1 MTNNLRKISQDLRTF
16 AKRTKGFKYTDSS
29 LITFL
34 MTGLVFI
41 TGNGL
46 AATEDSGIKNQV
58 SEINTSIAQIRTNFK
73 RARKEN
79 NKLIKDTNLELT
91 QLMEQGDYV
100 TKSPWSSWQIW
111 YELFL

>member
-91 QLMEQGDYV
+91 QLMEQGDHV
-100 TKSPWSSWQIW
+100 T
-111 YELFL
+111 